1 MTTTTMAT
9 MVTKTMK
16 KMMTMMIR
24 RMTAVYKSNDK
35 VIISFI
41 SLSLSPDISLVSGGD
56 EVG

>member
-1 MTTTTMAT
+1 MAT